1 MPKETKM
8 INEKKIEIKFT
19 ENNIEKLF
27 DELFFD
33 NTELKELYEIYSIE
47 KHPENG
53 ITNYCDIEQISYYVV
68 SKIINEQTQNLDK
81 LFDKIENILNSCD
94 NYVENLIVV
103 GLFEGIQNLGKV
115 EYHFG
120 FNKWLKPIS
129 KLKWDKLIDFWEGE
143 DWRKS
148 KKV

>member
-1 MPKETKM
+1 M
-8 INEKKIEIKFT
+8 NNGKKIEFKFT

-27 DELFFD
+27 YELISD
-33 NTELKELYEIYSIE
+33 NLELKELYEIYSNE

-53 ITNYCDIEQISYYVV
+53 ITHYCDIEQISDYIV
-68 SKIINEQTQNLDK
+68 SKIIIEETQNLGK
-81 LFDKIENILNSCD
+81 LFEKIENILKSCD

-103 GLFEGIQNLGKV
+103 GLFEGIQNPGKV

-143 DWRKS
+143 DWKRHERGI
-148 KKV
+148 